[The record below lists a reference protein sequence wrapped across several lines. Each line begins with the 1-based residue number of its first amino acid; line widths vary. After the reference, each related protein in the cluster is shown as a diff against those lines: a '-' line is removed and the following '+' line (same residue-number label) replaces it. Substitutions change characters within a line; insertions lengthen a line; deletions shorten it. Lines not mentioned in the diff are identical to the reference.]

1 MLAALKTESPER
13 GTASA
18 PRVLIAGVG
27 YSHLRDYSIGPLLT
41 AELKKTTWPDGVEI
55 EDLSY
60 GPIGVLHSLD
70 ERPRYDKM
78 IFVTAAN
85 RQRAAGGVYR
95 YQWDHQLPQADEIQA
110 RVAEAVTGV
119 ISLENLLIIATYFK
133 KLADDVVVIEV
144 EPADEGW
151 GEGLTPQVEAALPAV
166 IEKIHQEVN
175 GA

>member
-1 MLAALKTESPER
+1 MPAASKIESNMPS
-13 GTASA
+13 GA

-27 YSHLRDYSIGPLLT
+27 YTHLRDYSIGPLLT
-41 AELKKTTWPDGVEI
+41 AELKKASWPPGVEV

-78 IFVTAAN
+78 IFVTAVS
-85 RQRAAGGVYR
+85 RQRASGGVYR
-95 YQWDHQLPQADEIQA
+95 YKWNHQLPEADEVQA

-119 ISLENLLIIATYFK
+119 ISLENLLIIATYFN

-151 GEGLTPQVEAALPAV
+151 GEGLTPEVEAAIPIV
-166 IEKIHQEVN
+166 VEKIHQEVK
-175 GA
+175 AA